1 MISITLIFWNI
12 VEISIETIMK
22 LRLID
27 KNYDKLISNWI
38 RPYKISVFRYK
49 RGTETL
55 VMNRIEQY
63 STEIWTHSVI
73 QQMTLQ
79 LQGGSYKIIQETQL
93 KENNVRLLYPI
104 IIIEKLLYIMI
115 FKR

>member
-1 MISITLIFWNI
+1 MISITPIFLNI

-73 QQMTLQ
+73 
-79 LQGGSYKIIQETQL
+79 
-93 KENNVRLLYPI
+93 
-104 IIIEKLLYIMI
+104 
-115 FKR
+115 